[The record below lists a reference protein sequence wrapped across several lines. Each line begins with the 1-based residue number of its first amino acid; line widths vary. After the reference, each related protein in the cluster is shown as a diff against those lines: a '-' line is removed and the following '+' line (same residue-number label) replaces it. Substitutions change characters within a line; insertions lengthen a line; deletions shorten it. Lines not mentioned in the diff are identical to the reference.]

1 MTFSALSSP
10 ANGGNAPRLGLQIR
24 FAGVFAA
31 LTVLVTA
38 LLLSVAVTNY
48 VRTGGGVGGDFLTD
62 YAAGYLVRTGDG
74 DRLYDLNTQAATEI
88 AVSPAGENARLNPF
102 VLPPAAAW
110 MFAPLSLLPF
120 RVAHILFTAANIAAL
135 LGAVLLLRH
144 EMRGVAAP
152 VRNALLLAFVF
163 SMPVVT
169 NISWGQIDLL
179 LVYAALLGWR
189 CLRSDRDLLAGA
201 AFSLALMKP
210 HFLVG
215 IVLLMVLQRR
225 WKTLGTLAAIG
236 GITLVPAA
244 LALGNDA
251 LTDYGRLVL
260 GITRMPAEIDAQPHR
275 MANWRGFVV
284 SMSNRDELLL
294 WLPGAAMLG
303 GIAMWLSAKEWRRD
317 ACSPRSYALAV
328 TLPLL
333 LSPHVHM
340 QSMMLLFVAVSLVLP
355 KAPMR
360 IAVVRG
366 WSLDTRAALLFL
378 VPVLFVGYFLTATVL
393 AVMFMVNAAVFVWCA
408 VAPRDPAQELV
419 DTSLP
424 LAA

>member
-1 MTFSALSSP
+1 MLISAIYSAHRPQP
-10 ANGGNAPRLGLQIR
+10 ADTSRAQLRI
-24 FAGVFAA
+24 AMATAVF
-31 LTVLVTA
+31 TVLITA
-38 LLLSVAVTNY
+38 LLLSAAIANY
-48 VRTGGGVGGDFLTD
+48 VRTGDGVGGDFLTD
-62 YAAGYLVRTGDG
+62 YAAGYLVRTSDG

-110 MFAPLSLLPF
+110 IFAPLSLLPF
-120 RVAHILFTAANIAAL
+120 RVAHMLFTATNLVAL
-135 LGAVLLLRH
+135 LGAVLLLRR
-144 EMRGVAAP
+144 EMEGVAAP
-152 VRNALLLAFVF
+152 VRNALLLVFVF

-189 CLRSDRDLLAGA
+189 CLRSDREVLAGA

-215 IVLLMVLQRR
+215 ILILMVLQRR

-244 LALGNDA
+244 LALGNGA

-260 GITRMPAEIDAQPHR
+260 GITKMPAEIDAQPHR

-294 WLPGAAMLG
+294 WLPGAALLG
-303 GIAMWLSAKEWRRD
+303 SLAMWLSAKEWRRD

-340 QSMMLLFVAVSLVLP
+340 QSMMLLFVAIALVLP
-355 KAPMR
+355 SLPARLPV
-360 IAVVRG
+360 ARG
-366 WSLDTRAALLFL
+366 WSIEVSAALLLL

-393 AVMFMVNAAVFVWCA
+393 AVMFAVNAAVFVWCA
-408 VAPRDPAQELV
+408 LAPREPVAAPAEV
-419 DTSLP
+419 SLP